1 MKIIIDADGCPVV
14 YETIEVAQNYGVKTL
29 IISDTA
35 HQFNIKDTP
44 SIVVDRGPDAV
55 DFEIIRHL
63 NQNDL
68 VVTQDYGL
76 AAMVLAKKGFAISQ
90 NGLLYNDQ
98 NIEALLLS
106 RHHSQKMRKAKVRLK
121 SSKKRNARDNQRY
134 KEALCQW
141 LKTIIQD

>member
-14 YETIEVAQNYGVKTL
+14 YETIEVAQNYGIKTL

-44 SIVVDRGPDAV
+44 SIVVDRRPDAV

-63 NQNDL
+63 KQNDL

-98 NIEALLLS
+98 NI
-106 RHHSQKMRKAKVRLK
+106 
-121 SSKKRNARDNQRY
+121 
-134 KEALCQW
+134 
-141 LKTIIQD
+141 